1 MHKVTVSISSFCRL
15 YHVITPES
23 EYETHSSRS
32 EVRMTACLSASF
44 RSAISLSKCVTTLSV
59 LSLQIYGVP
68 TVRKDIK
75 APRKQSIANA
85 QNYGNEPNSMQLI
98 HPSATAE
105 RGVNE
110 QHYNQQMSKDALR

>member
-1 MHKVTVSISSFCRL
+1 VT
-15 YHVITPES
+15 TPES
-23 EYETHSSRS
+23 EYETCLSRS
-32 EVRMTACLSASF
+32 QVRITARLSASF
-44 RSAISLSKCVTTLSV
+44 GSATTLFKCVKSLRV

-75 APRKQSIANA
+75 APKKQSIANA

>member
-1 MHKVTVSISSFCRL
+1 M
-15 YHVITPES
+15 
-23 EYETHSSRS
+23 
-32 EVRMTACLSASF
+32 RMAARLSASLT
-44 RSAISLSKCVTTLSV
+44 SATSLSKCVTPLPV

-75 APRKQSIANA
+75 APKKQSIANA

-98 HPSATAE
+98 HPCATAE

-110 QHYNQQMSKDALR
+110 QHYNQQMSKDAIR